1 MYTPIFVKSYETF
14 MATLWAENMLSR
26 QFVEFYDQI

>member
-14 MATLWAENMLSR
+14 MATLWVENMLSR
-26 QFVEFYDQI
+26 